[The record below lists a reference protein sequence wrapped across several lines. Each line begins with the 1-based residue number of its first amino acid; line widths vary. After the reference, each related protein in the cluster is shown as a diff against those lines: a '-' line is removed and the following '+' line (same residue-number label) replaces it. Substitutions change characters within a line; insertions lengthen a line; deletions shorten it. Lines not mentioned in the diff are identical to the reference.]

1 MALIHFLRLFMLAT
15 LHSTKRLVHTEAHI
29 FVASCPGLKSGKLI
43 SLEKV
48 ENFADETFGVPQ
60 YL

>member
-1 MALIHFLRLFMLAT
+1 MLAT